1 MADIRPDPEDVKFG
15 ESFGANGTEVGE
27 FIGEISVE
35 VNTGKIIIPISDEKS
50 IVV

>member
-1 MADIRPDPEDVKFG
+1 MADIRPEPEDVKFG
-15 ESFGANGTEVGE
+15 ETFGSSGSEVGE

-35 VNTGKIIIPISDEKS
+35 INTGKIVIPISDEKC

>member
-15 ESFGANGTEVGE
+15 ENFGANNSEVGE

-35 VNTGKIIIPISDEKS
+35 INTGRVVIPISDEKS
-50 IVV
+50 VVV

>member
-1 MADIRPDPEDVKFG
+1 MPDIRPEPSDVKLGELFG
-15 ESFGANGTEVGE
+15 EDGLEVGE

-35 VNTGKIIIPISDEKS
+35 VNTGKIIIPLDDEKS